1 MCIQVYDGDTYGP
14 VFGGGNHIVSVRNG
28 PHQLGLPA
36 GTTNSYV
43 NCTDNYGYEHC
54 AEGPHAFAGGSQQGW
69 NTVGLEVFA
78 VELVAAYT
86 GTVCGV
92 YGVVVDGV

>member
-1 MCIQVYDGDTYGP
+1 MCIQVLDYDGYGP
-14 VFGGGNHIVSVRNG
+14 TFGSGHHIQSFYNG

-36 GTTNSYV
+36 GTTGSYV
-43 NCTDNYGYEHC
+43 NCIDNGGYEHS
-54 AEGPHAFAGGSQQGW
+54 AEGPYAFAGGSQNGW

-78 VELVAAYT
+78 VELVPAYT

-92 YGVVVDGV
+92 YGAVVDGV